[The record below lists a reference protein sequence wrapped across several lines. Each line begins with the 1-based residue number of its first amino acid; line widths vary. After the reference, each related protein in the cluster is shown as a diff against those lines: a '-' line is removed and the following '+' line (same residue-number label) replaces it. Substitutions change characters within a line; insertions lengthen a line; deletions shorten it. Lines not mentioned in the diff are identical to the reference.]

1 MGCGYQITDPVDAWG
16 WRNALLESLA
26 VLYGT
31 WVGYSTC
38 MVEQGTAL
46 GDGTAVVLN
55 DAAVSPI
62 VPVR

>member
-16 WRNALLESLA
+16 WRNVLLECLA

-31 WVGYSTC
+31 WVVYSTC

-46 GDGTAVVLN
+46 GGWDRSCA
-55 DAAVSPI
+55 
-62 VPVR
+62 